1 MIFSWIPEQQRA
13 SSSCIPPAVNAHWVQ
28 GGQEAPLEQVDDLEF
43 LAAAIF
49 GGEGWATMDCP

>member
-13 SSSCIPPAVNAHWVQ
+13 SSSRIPPAVNAHWVQ
-28 GGQEAPLEQVDDLEF
+28 GGQEAPVERVDDLEF

-49 GGEGWATMDCP
+49 GGERLANMDCP